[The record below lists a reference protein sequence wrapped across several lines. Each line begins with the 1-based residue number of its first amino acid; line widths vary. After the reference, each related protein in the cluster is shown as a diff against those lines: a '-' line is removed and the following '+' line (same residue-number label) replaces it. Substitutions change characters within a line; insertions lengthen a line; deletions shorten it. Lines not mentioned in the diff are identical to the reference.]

1 MAPTEPSGASP
12 DKPFAFTDLYP
23 EIRNEV
29 YQIIARQVGENKMPL
44 AIAGA
49 NKQMRRE
56 ALKIICDQTEVRFHA
71 EREGAWI
78 NTVATDMLFA
88 VKQFCFSQLP
98 ERADWNGVEGMEN
111 MGIIVTLGN
120 KEPIPGFSL
129 LEQSDWTDIEGME
142 NMGII
147 VDFGHVQ
154 PIAAVQSSGDVQRK
168 VKILRRALAACG
180 EGPRE
185 KRRFLICA
193 NLVAYE
199 SP

>member
-120 KEPIPGFSL
+120 KEPI
-129 LEQSDWTDIEGME
+129 
-142 NMGII
+142 
-147 VDFGHVQ
+147 V
-154 PIAAVQSSGDVQRK
+154 AVCCGEVCDSSSSVQRK
-168 VKILRRALAACG
+168 VRMMRRAWEVCSKGVEAK
-180 EGPRE
+180 RE
-185 KRRFLICA
+185 FLLYATCI
-193 NLVAYE
+193 AYE
-199 SP
+199 PE